1 MGTEL
6 RPTSTSTTTARW
18 LHPVVL
24 PLLLQLFPVPLA
36 GDTRLRCMQGGAGDA
51 EEAPHACVLPA
62 PRQRSPAGLPP
73 PAQWTSWTGS
83 TGQDFLRPSVGCPS
97 CQRILNNRRNTWKT
111 HTAVLLTARWQVSCN
126 PAATAPHPRARRGC
140 C

>member
-36 GDTRLRCMQGGAGDA
+36 GDTRLRCMQGGQGM
-51 EEAPHACVLPA
+51 
-62 PRQRSPAGLPP
+62 QRGHHMHVCCLRRKYP
-73 PAQWTSWTGS
+73 PALASWAAAAWPMAMMDCHAAPGRL
-83 TGQDFLRPSVGCPS
+83 QDH
-97 CQRILNNRRNTWKT
+97 ILHAASNR
-111 HTAVLLTARWQVSCN
+111 LFC
-126 PAATAPHPRARRGC
+126 AA
-140 C
+140 